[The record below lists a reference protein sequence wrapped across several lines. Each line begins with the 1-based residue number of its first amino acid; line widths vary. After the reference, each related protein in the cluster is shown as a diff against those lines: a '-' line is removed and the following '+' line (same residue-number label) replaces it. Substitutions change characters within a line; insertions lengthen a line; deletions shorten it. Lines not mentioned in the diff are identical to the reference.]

1 MPYIDDAETG
11 RTKFPASALLPYLAA
26 VLGAG
31 IGAYLWGLLFSA
43 LNNVWMAPLLT
54 GVLTGGLAGGLARV
68 VGKPGLPKIG
78 WCVVFVTLDGCLA
91 GYIYRH
97 IYVIPWSNSTTGAKI
112 TPDFANAMQYLA
124 NDLVAVLL
132 SAMGAY
138 LAYLIAT
145 ASGPSESPP
154 A

>member
-31 IGAYLWGLLFSA
+31 MGAYLWGLLFSA
-43 LNNVWMAPLLT
+43 LDNVWMAPLLT
-54 GVLTGGLAGGLARV
+54 GVLTGGLARV
-68 VGKPGLPKIG
+68 VGKSHLPKLG
-78 WCVVFVTLDGCLA
+78 WCVVVLALGGCVA
-91 GYIYRH
+91 GYAYRH
-97 IYVIPWSNSTTGAKI
+97 IYVIPWFNSTTGAKI
-112 TPDFANAMQYLA
+112 TPDFANAMRYLA